1 MNQARLEQY
10 REIYRQELFD
20 RVIPFWLRHS
30 LDTEHG
36 GQFTCLDRDGAVFD
50 TDKAMWLQGRALWMF
65 AKLYNTVQPRE
76 EWLAAARHQYDFI
89 MRHGF
94 DSDGRMFFAL
104 TADGRP
110 LRKRRYLFTEAFAII
125 GLAEYARA
133 TGDAQALQR
142 AIATYRLVIDLLNMP
157 NALPPKTL
165 LPERHGKTH
174 SLGMKL
180 LSSTQVL
187 RLASP
192 AAPLYEQVVDAA
204 LGQIINHFLDDSAAA
219 VFELLGPNNERLDT
233 AEGRKITP
241 GHALESAAFIL
252 HEAQARA
259 DESLIAPALRMIDY
273 SMQRGWDAEYGG
285 LLYFV
290 DVDGKPPTPLEWDM
304 KLWWPHSEALYA
316 LLLAW
321 HSSGDAKYATWFEQ
335 MHDYTF
341 ARFPDADD
349 GGWYGYLRRDGSLS
363 TRLKGNL
370 WKGFFHTPRSLWLCW
385 RLLGEMTGG
394 V

>member
-174 SLGMKL
+174 SLSMIL
-180 LSSTQVL
+180 LATPPEL
-187 RLASP
+187 RLAAP
-192 AAPLYEQVVDAA
+192 PAPLYEQVVDAA